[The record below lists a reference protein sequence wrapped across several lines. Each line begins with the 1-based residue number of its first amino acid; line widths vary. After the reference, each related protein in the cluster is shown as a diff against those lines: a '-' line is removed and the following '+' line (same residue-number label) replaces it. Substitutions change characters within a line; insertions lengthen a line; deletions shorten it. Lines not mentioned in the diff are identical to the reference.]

1 MVRIASLVAS
11 ATEIIAA
18 LGLERDLV
26 GVSADSDWPPEA
38 VRGLPVLN
46 TIAFDPAGLTSGE
59 IDAAAS
65 AGHAGA
71 SLYHVDGALL
81 RGLRPDLILTQEICE
96 VCSVSRH
103 DVERVADVLGYT
115 PTILPLNAV
124 RLAEM
129 LSDVECVAAA
139 GGVPERGQELVA
151 SLRGRLERVREH
163 AHAPACRLRQGPPR
177 VCCLEWLDPLYSAGH
192 WIPEMVALAGGRDVL
207 GTDAG
212 PSRQIDWHLVLE
224 AAPEAI
230 VLMPCSLSLERVAAE
245 FADLRQRTGWTELP
259 AAATGR
265 VFAGHTDLF
274 ARSGPR
280 LVDGV
285 ETLARLLD
293 PACFTDPLPQGVA
306 LRVTADGRQLAPYR

>member
-1 MVRIASLVAS
+1 VRIASLVAS
-11 ATEIIAA
+11 ATEIVAA

-26 GVSADSDWPPEA
+26 GVSADSDWPPR
-38 VRGLPVLN
+38 VVNGVPVLN
-46 TIAFDPAGLTSGE
+46 TVAFDPAGMSSRE

-65 AGHAGA
+65 TGHAGA
-71 SLYHVDGALL
+71 SLYHIEGALL
-81 RGLRPDLILTQEICE
+81 RSLRPDLILTQEICE

-103 DVERVADVLGYT
+103 DVERVADLLGYS
-115 PTILPLNAV
+115 PTILSLNAAS
-124 RLAEM
+124 LPDM

-139 GGVPERGQELVA
+139 AGVPERGQAVVA
-151 SLRGRLERVREH
+151 SLRGRLEQVRDH
-163 AHAPACRLRQGPPR
+163 AYAPACRLRESPPR
-177 VCCLEWLDPLYSAGH
+177 VGCLEWLDPLYSAGH

-212 PSRQIDWHLVLE
+212 PSRQIDWQAVLD

-245 FADLRQRTGWTELP
+245 FADLRLRDGWADLP
-259 AAATGR
+259 AVSTGR

-293 PACFTDPLPQGVA
+293 PACFTDPLPEGAA
-306 LRVTADGRQLAPYR
+306 LKVTADGRHLAPYR